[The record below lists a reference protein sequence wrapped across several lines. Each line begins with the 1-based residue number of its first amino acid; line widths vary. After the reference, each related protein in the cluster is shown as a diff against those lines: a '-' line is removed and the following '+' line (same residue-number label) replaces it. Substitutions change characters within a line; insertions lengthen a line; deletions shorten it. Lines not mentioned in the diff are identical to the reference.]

1 MGISSVLRRRWHPGA
16 ALLLSAGLGL
26 VLAAAAAGCARL
38 AASRPEPPAAR
49 RTAVTPAGTGTPAAS
64 VGTTVSGGSPT
75 VSSPPQPA
83 PTPNRDPGEEITPEE
98 LAAISE
104 PVPGSQSAP
113 GGIGTG
119 TPPGG
124 PDGSPQAEST
134 RLESVRRQSAS
145 LWRVQIFV
153 TQDRD
158 IADRMAREAAE
169 RLQIKA
175 HVQFESPNYKVR
187 LGDYPSEGEAQ
198 LLRDRALY
206 SGYPGAFRVRC
217 DPDTSYRLD

>member
-1 MGISSVLRRRWHPGA
+1 MVFT
-16 ALLLSAGLGL
+16 
-26 VLAAAAAGCARL
+26 
-38 AASRPEPPAAR
+38 RPEPEHDAQ
-49 RTAVTPAGTGTPAAS
+49 AS
-64 VGTTVSGGSPT
+64 VKA
-75 VSSPPQPA
+75 A
-83 PTPNRDPGEEITPEE
+83 PIPNRDPGEEITPEE

-104 PVPGSQSAP
+104 PVPGSLSVP

-124 PDGSPQAEST
+124 PDGGLQAEST
-134 RLESVRRQSAS
+134 RLESVGRQSAS
-145 LWRVQIFV
+145 LWRVQIFA

-158 IADRMAREAAE
+158 LADRMARAAAE
-169 RLQIKA
+169 RLQVKA
-175 HVQFESPNYKVR
+175 HVEFESPNYKVR
-187 LGDYPSEGEAQ
+187 LGDYASEGEAR